1 MKKTIFFILL
11 FFLCSNISG
20 QEKLR
25 IFPGSTLYS
34 TGAPVA
40 VYPEGYVAEPG
51 SRLTVSGEKEASLAP
66 GTHVL
71 TLVDADGRSAFDTV
85 HVVAFPA
92 PQHPARVLCVG
103 ESTTETVSPD
113 PFTGSTAGGWN
124 WVSMMKLRADKDGAS
139 VLCLGTSSLT
149 GQACYTAH
157 GGWSA
162 YTYLNWPC
170 AAKMD
175 PHAPSHFFTS
185 EAMWYAL
192 GLRTVTGKPYAEET
206 WQHDLM
212 VRTPFGKYPADGD
225 ESLWEFVKRVEGG
238 HGYPSFEGT
247 GPYKGKARQIKALRR
262 WAEELA
268 LNPVNEFY
276 SLEAARSG
284 DCAFS
289 LEAYLERYRTMDD
302 NGIRLPA
309 VSETPARERVRG
321 SDGKYYTIGSRIVT
335 RALLK
340 KVSVCA
346 PTHVVVN
353 IGINDGDSGTS
364 VEVAAGA
371 LSALMSC
378 FGALPCAHFVNRWPG
393 ACNPALWGP
402 SFKPRQYDINGN
414 NTRVM
419 AILRLFREWA
429 SGRPNI
435 DVLDVWHCQNP
446 ASQLEEKLQDGVL
459 VCDKD
464 DVHTGFSGQMSSSL
478 QVLGWLYSR

>member
-1 MKKTIFFILL
+1 MKKHVLALL
-11 FFLCSNISG
+11 LLSLCAQVFS
-20 QEKLR
+20 QESLR
-25 IFPGSTLYS
+25 IFPSGTLYS
-34 TGAPVA
+34 AGGNVT
-40 VYPEGYVAEPG
+40 VYPEGFVLEAG
-51 SRLTVSGEKEASLAP
+51 QKLFIDGEKEAVLRPGVIVVTLSDGSRLAE
-66 GTHVL
+66 
-71 TLVDADGRSAFDTV
+71 DTV
-85 HVVAFPA
+85 RVVAASPSSRRL
-92 PQHPARVLCVG
+92 RVLCIG
-103 ESTTETVSPD
+103 ESTTATVSRNPWS
-113 PFTGSTAGGWN
+113 GSTDDGWN
-124 WVSMMKLRADKDGAS
+124 WVSMMQTRGARDGADI
-139 VLCLGTSSLT
+139 VCLGTESLT
-149 GQACYTAH
+149 GQASYTAH

-162 YTYLNWPC
+162 YTFLTWPC
-170 AAKMD
+170 AAKID
-175 PHAPSHFFTS
+175 PHAPSHFFKA

-192 GLRTVTGKPYAEET
+192 GLRSVTGEPYNGET
-206 WQHDLM
+206 RQHDLM
-212 VRTPFGKYPADGD
+212 ARTPFGKYRPDGD
-225 ESLWEFVKRVEGG
+225 AVLWNFVREVSGT
-238 HGYPSFEGT
+238 HGYPEFT
-247 GPYKGKARQIKALRR
+247 GKGKYKGSAKQLAALEK
-262 WAEELA
+262 WTLA
-268 LNPVNEFY
+268 LAENPVNEFY

-309 VSETPARERVRG
+309 VSENPARERVRG

-364 VEVAAGA
+364 VDAAAGA

-378 FGALPCAHFVNRWPG
+378 FGTLPCAHFVNRWPG

-402 SFKPRQYDINGN
+402 SFKPRQYGINGN